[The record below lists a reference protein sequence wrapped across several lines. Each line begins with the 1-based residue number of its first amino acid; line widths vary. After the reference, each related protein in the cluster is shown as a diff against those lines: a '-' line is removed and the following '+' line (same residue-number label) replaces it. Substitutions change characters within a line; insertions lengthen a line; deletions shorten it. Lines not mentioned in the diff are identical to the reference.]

1 MPTKVIMPQLGESV
15 TEGTIGK
22 WLKKPGDRVAL
33 YEPLVEVITDKV
45 NVEVPSPAAGVL
57 TAILAPEGATVPVN
71 TDLAAIEEVVGAAS
85 APPAQAPAPASARAP
100 EPPSAKGPTATEE
113 PLVTPVVRRM
123 AAEYGID
130 VALVKGTGIGGRV
143 TKQDVMRYVEERKQ
157 GQTPAPSPAPP
168 ASQPTSAQR
177 VASFPG
183 RIVPL
188 PGDQAIPVSAIR
200 RQIAEHVA
208 RSTRTIPHAWTLLE
222 VDMSGAVGLRESMK
236 AQFQQRVGVELTYV
250 PFVIR
255 AVVDGLKQHPMMNA
269 VWADDSIIV
278 RKEINIAVAIARD
291 EGLMVPVIRHA
302 DQKSIAGLAKALH
315 ELVVGVRENRLALQ
329 DVQGGTFSVNN
340 PGALGSVA
348 SFSIINYPQTAILNM
363 EAIVRRPVA
372 VGDAVVI
379 RPMMNLTLSFDHRVV
394 DGHTAVGF
402 LQAVKRALEAVGP
415 ETPVY

>member
-1 MPTKVIMPQLGESV
+1 MSTKVIMPQLGESV

-45 NVEVPSPAAGVL
+45 SVEVPSPAAGVL
-57 TAILAPEGATVPVN
+57 TTVLAAEGVTVPVN
-71 TDLAAIEEVVGAAS
+71 TDLAVIEEVAGAAS
-85 APPAQAPAPASARAP
+85 APSAQAPAPAAARAP
-100 EPPSAKGPTATEE
+100 QPAAPPTATEE
-113 PLVTPVVRRM
+113 PLVTPVVRRL
-123 AAEYGID
+123 AAEYGVD
-130 VALVKGTGIGGRV
+130 VAQVTGTGIGGRV

-157 GQTPAPSPAPP
+157 GPAPAPTP
-168 ASQPTSAQR
+168 PPTPRPTAPKAAPV
-177 VASFPG
+177 VA
-183 RIVPL
+183 PL

-222 VDMSGAVGLRESMK
+222 VDMSGAVKLRESMK

-255 AVVDGLKQHPMMNA
+255 AVVDGLKQQPMMNA
-269 VWADDSIIV
+269 VWADDRIIV

-302 DQKSIAGLAKALH
+302 DQKSIAGLAKALY
-315 ELVVGVRENRLALQ
+315 ELVVGVRENKLALQ

-372 VGDAVVI
+372 VGDAVAI

-402 LQAVKRALEAVGP
+402 LQAVKRALEAIGP
-415 ETPVY
+415 ETPLY

>member
-1 MPTKVIMPQLGESV
+1 MSTKVIMPQLGESV

-45 NVEVPSPAAGVL
+45 SVEVPSPAAGVL

-71 TDLAAIEEVVGAAS
+71 TDIAVIEEVAGAMA
-85 APPAQAPAPASARAP
+85 APPAQAPAPAAARAP
-100 EPPSAKGPTATEE
+100 QPAAPPAATGE
-113 PLVTPVVRRM
+113 PLVTPVVRRL
-123 AAEYGID
+123 AAEYGIN
-130 VALVKGTGIGGRV
+130 VAQVTGTGIGGRV

-157 GQTPAPSPAPP
+157 GPAPAPTP
-168 ASQPTSAQR
+168 PPTPRPTAPKAAPV
-177 VASFPG
+177 VA
-183 RIVPL
+183 PL

-222 VDMSGAVGLRESMK
+222 VDMSGAVRLRESMK

-255 AVVDGLKQHPMMNA
+255 AVVDGLKQQPMMNA
-269 VWADDSIIV
+269 VWADDRIIV

-315 ELVVGVRENRLALQ
+315 ELVVGVRENKLALQ

-372 VGDAVVI
+372 VGDAIAI

-394 DGHTAVGF
+394 DGHTALGF
-402 LQAVKRALEAVGP
+402 LQAVKRALESVGP
-415 ETPVY
+415 ETPLY

>member
-1 MPTKVIMPQLGESV
+1 MSTKVIMPQLGESV

-45 NVEVPSPAAGVL
+45 SVEVPSPAAGVL

-71 TDLAAIEEVVGAAS
+71 TDLAVIEEVVGAAS
-85 APPAQAPAPASARAP
+85 APPAQAPAPAAARAP
-100 EPPSAKGPTATEE
+100 EPPSTKGPTATEE

-130 VALVKGTGIGGRV
+130 VAQVKGTGIGGRV
-143 TKQDVMRYVEERKQ
+143 TKQDVTRYVEERKQ
-157 GQTPAPSPAPP
+157 GQAPAPP
-168 ASQPTSAQR
+168 TPRPTAPKA
-177 VASFPG
+177 ASF
-183 RIVPL
+183 VAPL

-200 RQIAEHVA
+200 RQIAEHVT

-222 VDMSGAVGLRESMK
+222 VDMSGAVRLREGMK

-255 AVVDGLKQHPMMNA
+255 AVVDGLRQHPMMNA
-269 VWADDSIIV
+269 VWADDRIIV
-278 RKEINIAVAIARD
+278 RKEINVAVAIARD
-291 EGLMVPVIRHA
+291 AGLMVPVIRHA

-372 VGDAVVI
+372 VGDTVAI

-394 DGHTAVGF
+394 DGHTALGF
-402 LQAVKRALEAVGP
+402 LQAVKRALEAIGP

>member
-1 MPTKVIMPQLGESV
+1 MSTKVIMPQLGESV

-45 NVEVPSPAAGVL
+45 SVEVPSPAAGVL

-71 TDLAAIEEVVGAAS
+71 TDIAVIEEVAGAMA
-85 APPAQAPAPASARAP
+85 APPAQAPAPAAARAP
-100 EPPSAKGPTATEE
+100 QPAAPPAATGE
-113 PLVTPVVRRM
+113 PLVTPVVRRL

-130 VALVKGTGIGGRV
+130 VAQVTGTGIGGRV

-157 GQTPAPSPAPP
+157 GPAPAPTP
-168 ASQPTSAQR
+168 PPTPRPTAPKAAPV
-177 VASFPG
+177 VA
-183 RIVPL
+183 PL
-188 PGDQAIPVSAIR
+188 PGDEAIPVSAIR

-222 VDMSGAVGLRESMK
+222 VDMSDAVRLRESMK

-255 AVVDGLKQHPMMNA
+255 AVVDGLKQQPMMNA
-269 VWADDSIIV
+269 VWADDRIIV

-302 DQKSIAGLAKALH
+302 DQKSIAELAKALH

-372 VGDAVVI
+372 VGDAVAI

-415 ETPVY
+415 ETAVY